1 MMIKKWRQKK
11 NGIDLPVP
19 EQKCST
25 QMSPGRNPADVPK
38 LSCSGQNQ
46 AVALRHELKHTMNP
60 ADCCALRA
68 KLHLFFAYD
77 DHADANGKYR
87 IQSLYFDN
95 PDNMVLRQKLD
106 GVNNREKFRIRCY
119 NNDPGFIRLEK
130 KSKINGLCGK
140 QAAMLTREECEYLIR
155 GDIRWMRESG
165 NPLLLELYTK
175 MHYQMLRPG
184 TVVDYERVAYVYR
197 PGNVRITLDSHM
209 QTGLAGKDLFN
220 PDLPVLAACRPD
232 IVILEVKYDDFLP
245 DPVADIVRIP
255 NRRQSPFSKY
265 AAARIYG

>member
-1 MMIKKWRQKK
+1 MIKRWYQKQ
-11 NGIDLPVP
+11 NGPDLPIP
-19 EQKCST
+19 EQNRSIRV
-25 QMSPGRNPADVPK
+25 SPGRNHPDVPN
-38 LSCSGQNQ
+38 LSYSGQNQ

-60 ADCCALRA
+60 VDCCALRA
-68 KLHLFFAYD
+68 KLHLFFEYD
-77 DHADANGKYR
+77 DHADVNGKYKVR
-87 IQSLYFDN
+87 SLYFDN

-106 GVNNREKFRIRCY
+106 GVNNREKFRIRYY

-140 QAAMLTREECEYLIR
+140 QATMLTREECEYLIR
-155 GDIRWMRESG
+155 GDSQWMRESG
-165 NPLLLELYTK
+165 NPLILELYTK

-184 TVVDYERVAYVYR
+184 TVVDYEREAYAYR
-197 PGNVRITLDSHM
+197 PGNVRITLDSQI
-209 QTGLAGKDLFN
+209 QTGLTRKDLFN

-232 IVILEVKYDDFLP
+232 IAILEVKYDEFLP
-245 DPVADIVRIP
+245 DLVADIVRIS